1 MLPETP
7 SHLPAEEHSV
17 CDHCGARVEAGGACT
32 ACVMEMALIGVQ
44 AFEQRH
50 EDVTVVLPDPPRG
63 LERVEEW
70 TLPRHLGGY
79 DLLRIKG
86 SGGMGVVFEG
96 HDPLLDRRVAVKLL
110 PSLAATTKFVY
121 DLFVKEMRAIA
132 RLQHPHIVAIYR
144 GEEEDGMPFFG
155 MEYVDGD
162 DLGRHVVEHGPMPLL
177 EALRVLIA
185 AGDALAA
192 AHEIGV
198 VHRDVKPTNILRS
211 RLGEVKIVDFGVS
224 LFAEA
229 ESSADGGIVGTLDFM
244 APEQVA
250 DPASVDARAD
260 IYGLGATA
268 YFLLSGVSP
277 LHDFADREA
286 KRQALLA
293 GKGERSLR
301 KASGIPAAVAA
312 LVVRMM
318 APRPAD
324 RPASMAV
331 VVQELKACLDRA
343 SGAHFRRW
351 LRRGMAV
358 GCIAAVSWLAAL
370 WTPDVASLLPI
381 AQQALDISGAHPMT
395 NPMFDKATMGYL
407 FELDEPVEISELG
420 WFDHGSNGLDKP
432 VNIAIWHAADRET
445 VVKGV
450 VGTERARA
458 VKSAETSGRWL
469 FEPLA
474 APVRLEPGTYVIG
487 GSVWSAQKDPVM
499 MQAEV
504 EDRLPGF
511 KRRQNMTTDHRFHA
525 TYEPGNLHMPD
536 STALSSKAGGVT
548 KRWFGPNFVATRLF
562 SAADGPAQT
571 LVFDG
576 FDDYVQVPSL
586 RYAGELPY
594 TLEATVHLAKNLT
607 KQQSTILAVGA
618 PFTIKLSLHH
628 EQWELR
634 RGKDGVSGDSAF
646 FEAKKADL
654 GRWLHVAAVWTTAD
668 APPLLFVDGQPRPL
682 VRVEPFRYGGPRA
695 SEVPGGIGAH
705 FHPNNRQIGED
716 RLRGHLAEVRISK
729 AARYREAF
737 TPPAQGDRLPLDEH
751 TEALYH
757 FEPVDGDDPHHLQ
770 DSSPNNHHGTIMEAR
785 WAPFR

>member
-1 MLPETP
+1 MSPETP

-17 CDHCGARVEAGGACT
+17 CDHCGAPVEAGGACT

-96 HDPLLDRRVAVKLL
+96 HDAVLDRRVAVKLL
-110 PSLAATTKFVY
+110 RTVAAGREVY
-121 DLFVKEMRAIA
+121 DRFLKEMRAIA
-132 RLQHPHIVAIYR
+132 SLKHPHIVSIYR

-162 DLGRHVVEHGPMPLL
+162 DLGLHVLEHGAMPVV

-185 AGDALAA
+185 AGEALAA

-198 VHRDVKPTNILRS
+198 IHRDVKPTNVLRS
-211 RLGEVKIVDFGVS
+211 AQGEVKVVDFGVS
-224 LFAEA
+224 LIAGA
-229 ESSADGGIVGTLDFM
+229 ESGSDDGLFGTLGFM
-244 APEQVA
+244 APEQAA
-250 DPASVDARAD
+250 DPASVDTRAD

-268 YFLLSGVSP
+268 FFLLSGTIP
-277 LHDFADREA
+277 LHEFAGREA
-286 KRQALLA
+286 KLQALRE
-293 GKGERSLR
+293 GKGERSL
-301 KASGIPAAVAA
+301 KKVSAVPAAVAA
-312 LVVRMM
+312 LVERMM
-318 APRPAD
+318 APRPTD

-331 VVQELKACLDRA
+331 AVQELKACLDRA

-351 LRRGMAV
+351 LRRGMAI
-358 GCIAAVSWLAAL
+358 GCIAVVSCVAAVLLPAL
-370 WTPDVASLLPI
+370 VRLLPI
-381 AQQALDISGAHPMT
+381 QQQALDISGAQPMT

-445 VVKGV
+445 VLKGV

-458 VKSAETSGRWL
+458 VTSAETSGRWL

-511 KRRQNMTTDHRFHA
+511 KRRQNMTTDHRFHSS
-525 TYEPGNLHMPD
+525 YGPGNLHMPD
-536 STALSSKAGGVT
+536 STALSSQAGGVT
-548 KRWFGPNFVATRLF
+548 KRWFGPNFVAKRLF

-618 PFTIKLSLHH
+618 PITIKLSLHH

-668 APPLLFVDGQPRPL
+668 APPLLFVDGQARPL
-682 VRVEPFRYGGPRA
+682 ARMEPFRYGGIRS
-695 SEVPGGIGAH
+695 SEVPSGIGAH

-729 AARYREAF
+729 VARYHEVF
-737 TPPAQGDRLPLDEH
+737 TPPAKGDRLPLDEH

-757 FEPVDGDDPHHLQ
+757 FEPVDGDDSHQLQ
-770 DSSPNNHHGTIMEAR
+770 DMSPNNHHGTIMEAR